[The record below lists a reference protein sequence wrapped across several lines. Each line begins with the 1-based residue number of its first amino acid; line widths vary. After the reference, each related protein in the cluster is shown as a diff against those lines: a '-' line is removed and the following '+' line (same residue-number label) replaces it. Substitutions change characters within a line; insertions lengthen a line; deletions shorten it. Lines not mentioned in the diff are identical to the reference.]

1 LAAGEHHRH
10 PDSVEGA
17 GAVGDEADDEQDR
30 AGHGG
35 DPEQRSGSFHGG
47 SRAGGGS
54 REHSTPGSRRGGR
67 AVPLRFQPPRGGA
80 RGGADPYTTVARP
93 PGCHPMLRPLLL
105 LAALDLPVLTQPG
118 SPGAPDP
125 PREFRG
131 VWVASVAN
139 IDWPSRKGLPTK
151 QQQKELLAILD
162 RA

>member
-1 LAAGEHHRH
+1 
-10 PDSVEGA
+10 
-17 GAVGDEADDEQDR
+17 
-30 AGHGG
+30 
-35 DPEQRSGSFHGG
+35 
-47 SRAGGGS
+47 
-54 REHSTPGSRRGGR
+54 
-67 AVPLRFQPPRGGA
+67 
-80 RGGADPYTTVARP
+80 
-93 PGCHPMLRPLLL
+93 MLRPLLL

-162 RA
+162 RAVALKLNAVVLQVRPMCDALYAAKCEPWSEYLTGKLGQAPD